1 MSELKQLAESTSP
14 DQVIHTYHFNSIE
27 PTEIGEILGQNLPS
41 TFDML
46 DTYPEEIQKT
56 ILNHTDISKLL
67 SPYGMNYQTM
77 NVADRIK
84 MNQTIQKNITA
95 YQKKLGR
102 QYQFLRR
109 KTREPR
115 QFLNMINNMLMK

>member
-1 MSELKQLAESTSP
+1 
-14 DQVIHTYHFNSIE
+14 
-27 PTEIGEILGQNLPS
+27 
-41 TFDML
+41 ML

-77 NVADRIK
+77 NVVDRIK

-95 YQKKLGR
+95 YQQKYPKPTIKPKKKSTSKLSCRPTPIDAHGMPCNER
-102 QYQFLRR
+102 SL
-109 KTREPR
+109 
-115 QFLNMINNMLMK
+115 I